1 MRLVDHPIQ
10 TYNATGSLADPVH
23 ARCYKSL
30 WSMMLIC
37 RPSATDLTLLQL
49 PCSIRAIGG
58 IHWAYRKQERH
69 LQHVSSVTFR
79 LPTYYHAV
87 ALTCKPRAGSD
98 LVMSSDRWTTS
109 VVGKLSPWLDLDSDC
124 IATRSASERAFK
136 QEIAW
141 ASHLGGKQSV
151 ACEKSGTFAVL
162 PEALMQFRPS

>member
-1 MRLVDHPIQ
+1 MVNDAYLQAVSDGFDFITAPMFHPRYRRDTLGISE
-10 TYNATGSLADPVH
+10 TREAPAT
-23 ARCYKSL
+23 
-30 WSMMLIC
+30 
-37 RPSATDLTLLQL
+37 
-49 PCSIRAIGG
+49 
-58 IHWAYRKQERH
+58 RKFGH
-69 LQHVSSVTFR
+69 M
-79 LPTYYHAV
+79 PIYYHAV

-151 ACEKSGTFAVL
+151 VSDKSVHRRT
-162 PEALMQFRPS
+162 PT